1 MKINR
6 FFESSV
12 DMLCIANYDGYFVK
26 VNPAFER
33 LLGYTQEEL
42 FSRKI
47 NEFVYEEDKEATQR
61 IREAIHNDEPLIS
74 FQNRYVRKSGELV
87 WLSWSAVPVVED
99 RLVYAIAKNITHEQH
114 LRNERIKEMVKLK
127 TINADLVRLNYTTS
141 HDLRAPVNNLLSLFE
156 ILDFEQIKHQ
166 DTIELLRYMEI
177 SAKGVKESLENY
189 LDLMQNAGK
198 NTEHLTEV
206 SFENALSKTVNT
218 LSCLLSNSKTK
229 IESDF
234 SACESVMF
242 NKEFMESI
250 FLNLLTN
257 SVKYARPGFPPVVEI
272 TTGFING
279 EKVLTYKDY
288 GQGFDMDENGGK
300 IFGLHQRFSEIEDSK
315 GVGLYL
321 IKSQINSL
329 GGNISVESEPD
340 KGATFCITF
349 PN

>member
-1 MKINR
+1 
-6 FFESSV
+6 
-12 DMLCIANYDGYFVK
+12 
-26 VNPAFER
+26 
-33 LLGYTQEEL
+33 
-42 FSRKI
+42 
-47 NEFVYEEDKEATQR
+47 
-61 IREAIHNDEPLIS
+61 
-74 FQNRYVRKSGELV
+74 
-87 WLSWSAVPVVED
+87 VVED

-114 LRNERIKEMVKLK
+114 LRNDRIKEMVKLK
-127 TINADLVRLNYTTS
+127 TVNANLVRLNYTTS

-156 ILDFEQIKHQ
+156 ILDFDQIKDQ
-166 DTIELLRYMEI
+166 GTIELLRYMEI

-189 LDLMQNAGK
+189 LDLMQNAGT

-206 SFENALSKTVNT
+206 SFENTLSKTVNT

-234 SACESVMF
+234 SACESVIF

-272 TTGFING
+272 ATEFING

-288 GQGFDMDENGGK
+288 GKGFDMEENGDK
-300 IFGLHQRFSEIEDSK
+300 IFGLHQRFSEVEDSK

-329 GGNISVESEPD
+329 GGNISVQSEPD
-340 KGATFCITF
+340 KGATFRITF
-349 PN
+349 PK